1 MIEEQHSVAPTNSNK
16 DTLTQAT
23 DHLASSR
30 IPGNILIGVGI
41 AIVLTCIEGALWI
54 LNPFHLFGSGTP
66 HSISTLL
73 SIPLHTPLVLLILLL
88 QVIIVYILVQ
98 ISDRPLSL
106 LRYIRGVQK
115 AQEQYRTLYTP
126 LASWDEV
133 YGTSI
138 TYYHN
143 TPDLSTPGQV
153 QNISMIELARDIG
166 VPHPGTPSHQL
177 ILGEPGA
184 GKTIFLYVYRYMA
197 LRQPRSLVFGH
208 DKIPIYIPLRDYN
221 LYLETNDA
229 EFPQEKRSAGT
240 QSLLDFLY
248 TSDLAGMHH
257 LTPFLQKLVA
267 QGRVLF
273 LCDGLNEIDEKY
285 RASVSL
291 ELAGML
297 GQSENQLVLTCREV
311 DYLEQ
316 PELVKAV
323 EENLVDRVYINPLDA
338 KQMRGF
344 VERFIGEQD
353 SGNKWQLTAGQVME
367 VINRSRLHDHCTN
380 PLMFFSLMEII
391 DGIGVNRGRQLDTRG
406 RLLRAYVKD
415 LIQREMS
422 QPRWSNAA
430 PDENDV
436 VFFLGEIAYAARWT
450 NTVNTI
456 QLPVSR
462 RAKGLRTEELAV
474 GLQTWLSEHPA
485 QSLVALQAV
494 EMPSMAL
501 PDAQEGIINQA
512 LTNTLQNSY
521 SWQELA
527 RLLQFA
533 QSAALIEISPR
544 GIVSFRHE
552 LFAAYF
558 VAEYFVAQG
567 LSARKQV
574 VAPGAKD
581 VMNFAHMEG
590 SLTWEIGTQFITPIA
605 LWAGLLN
612 DPVDNAKRFAI
623 LGQQN
628 PAFNLEALTL
638 SLVCLGIAYIP
649 PQADNA
655 HQLVVPSNL
664 KEAVTLVVQNA
675 QVCDA
680 LARLLTHYAVGG
692 AQEIYQSLFP
702 LLTVNGIDE
711 FVIRLNAGIV
721 LDLFYKHL
729 CDVVDNAA
737 YETVVK
743 RLVRILGR
751 FGAVAVPFAAELSQS
766 SPGRSGRLR
775 SAAINIL
782 GGTDELSAVEPLI
795 LLLRDANRSIVGR
808 AANALIRL
816 GPEHSFN
823 GLVQEMEDRT
833 PASARQQVHWAVLD
847 ILGRFLNGLDAARQ
861 LTPSQLVRL
870 VTVLLHVIIS
880 NYAPEDQQKARE
892 MLVKQA
898 RNAGVSVAGEKAVEL
913 LVQNLSS
920 GDGTAARATIKT
932 LKEIGSP
939 ATPYLLGQM
948 KPQAPEVMRTRIIE
962 VLADVRDPRALPYLL
977 RCLDDPALVVQQQI
991 AAALRT
997 FAPES
1002 IPGLIDCVLHS
1013 DSEAVATRAERI
1025 LGDIGEESLTPVIQ
1039 ALTPVVSGRTH
1050 LLVQVLERIHNP
1062 QAIPALIALVETPH
1076 RASLPSSKSLH
1087 DSSLPSPAV
1096 EQTLQVAIVHAL
1108 GQFPDERVVSPLLD
1122 MLASSNPLIYEGAIN
1137 ALAYLEDVAMDGLI
1151 AALNGDSL
1159 REDEGR
1165 EVERQTG
1172 VNSRIERAI
1181 LGMIHFPGQRL
1192 IEALSQGSD
1201 TQAQHIINIF
1211 LAKGAEAA
1219 QILVG
1224 YLFHPNRRLQN
1235 YVRYILGEMNGQVIV
1250 PALLEVLN
1258 HPEPAWRVVIAEL
1271 LLKHPREAIPP
1282 LVGLLDDDERG
1293 AAAELLLLEF
1303 GPVALPY
1310 LVPGLDALNNR
1321 AQERSRRIV
1330 VKLVQQVPELV
1341 QEVVQ
1346 LFNLSPPPPQRAY
1359 ETLLDLLTNELVDSS
1374 VLALLEGLE
1383 DAHLIDAVS
1392 KALARLVKKDDS
1404 RSEMVLNDLLAA
1416 LRMEQR
1422 RHGAGYTLV
1431 EIGEK
1436 VVPAVGNLITDPDT
1450 MVAQAAQN
1458 ILCEIGI
1465 PAFSFIWAAQ
1475 SDTSN
1480 LDRRTAARNIF
1491 RRMPTTVV
1499 KDELVRLLM
1508 SNKSDDISMAL
1519 ALLFER
1525 INDEALLA
1533 NGEHEMIPAL
1543 LEHVQTH
1550 SDEQTNL
1557 RIIALLLLLGGGT
1570 VVDYITQALYDFPNH
1585 QHLLVYAF
1593 LLLGEEGEEVLLE
1606 IIHDPEATA
1615 TLRAEAAG
1623 LLGLLAPNV
1632 DIREYARMLGEYGL
1646 WAGQSVGKT
1655 GVLHAERLAISLH
1668 ALGGL
1673 LAGGHWN
1680 ATELQ
1685 NLRLHSQDRSA
1696 EHELYDVLLG
1706 WRYSPRITMLENDL
1720 QAEQEQHKKNVLKF
1734 TQEILRMRTDI
1745 IDVEQQLE
1753 QLHHEHGMRGEDLEL
1768 ANKKIEDLQHT
1779 LNLATQEKQSI
1790 QDTLLQTTQEKKV
1803 LQAQVDRWRQYAEQ
1817 LESGLD
1823 NSQSPKKN

>member
-1 MIEEQHSVAPTNSNK
+1 MIEEQHPVAPTNTNK
-16 DTLTQAT
+16 DTLIQAT

-30 IPGNILIGVGI
+30 IPRNILIGVGI

-73 SIPLHTPLVLLILLL
+73 SIPVHTPLVLLILLL

-98 ISDRPLSL
+98 IADRPLSL
-106 LRYIRGVQK
+106 LRYIRDVQK

-126 LASWDEV
+126 LASWKEI
-133 YGTSI
+133 YETSI
-138 TYYHN
+138 TRYQD

-153 QNISMIELARDIG
+153 QNISMMELAHDME

-208 DKIPIYIPLRDYN
+208 DKIPIYIPLRDYS
-221 LYLETNDA
+221 LYLETHDA
-229 EFPQEKRSAGT
+229 GSPQEKHSAGT

-248 TSDLAGMHH
+248 TSDLSGMHH

-285 RASVSL
+285 RAIVSM

-297 GQSENQLVLTCREV
+297 GQSQNQLVLTCREV

-316 PELVKAV
+316 PELAQAV
-323 EENLVDRVYINPLDA
+323 EENLVVRVYINPLDA
-338 KQMRGF
+338 EQMRSF
-344 VERFIGEQD
+344 VERFIGERD
-353 SGNKWQLTAGQVME
+353 SGKKWQLTAGQVME

-380 PLMFFSLMEII
+380 PLMFFSLLEII
-391 DGIGVNRGRQLDTRG
+391 DGIGVNFGRQLDTRG

-415 LIQREMS
+415 LIQYEMS

-430 PDENDV
+430 LDENDV
-436 VFFLGEIAYAARWT
+436 VLFLSEIAYAARWT

-462 RAKGLRTEELAV
+462 REKALRTEELAV
-474 GLQTWLSEHPA
+474 RLQTWLSEHPA
-485 QSLVALQAV
+485 KSLVALQAV

-501 PDAQEGIINQA
+501 PDAQEGINQA

-521 SWQELA
+521 SRQELA

-533 QSAALIEISPR
+533 QSAALIEISPG
-544 GIVSFRHE
+544 GIVSFCHE

-567 LSARKQV
+567 LSARKRIG
-574 VAPGAKD
+574 APGAED
-581 VMNFAHMEG
+581 VMNLAHTEG
-590 SLTWEIGTQFITPIA
+590 SLIWEIGTQFITPIA
-605 LWAGLLN
+605 LWAGLLE
-612 DPVDNAKRFAI
+612 DPVDYAKRFAV

-638 SLVCLGIAYIP
+638 SLVCLGIAHIP

-664 KEAVTLVVQNA
+664 KEAVTLVVQDA

-680 LARLLTHYAVGG
+680 LARLFTHYAVEG

-702 LLTVNGIDE
+702 LLMVNGIDE

-721 LDLFYKHL
+721 LDLFFKHL

-743 RLVRILGR
+743 RLVRVLGR

-775 SAAINIL
+775 SATINIL
-782 GGTDELSAVEPLI
+782 GGTDQLSAVEPLI
-795 LLLRDANRSIVGR
+795 LLLRDANRSIVER

-833 PASARQQVHWAVLD
+833 PASARQQVHWAVLH
-847 ILGRFLNGLDAARQ
+847 ILGRFLNEPDAARQ

-870 VTVLLHVIIS
+870 VTVLLHVVIS

-920 GDGTAARATIKT
+920 GDETVARATIKT

-948 KPQAPEVMRTRIIE
+948 KPQAPEVMRSRIIE

-977 RCLDDPALVVQQQI
+977 RCLDDSALVVQQQI

-1013 DSEAVATRAERI
+1013 DSEPVATRAERI

-1039 ALTPVVSGRTH
+1039 ALTPVVPGRTH

-1062 QAIPALIALVETPH
+1062 QAIPALIALLETPH
-1076 RASLPSSKSLH
+1076 RASLPTSNSLH
-1087 DSSLPSPAV
+1087 DSSFPSPAV

-1108 GQFPDERVVSPLLD
+1108 GQFPDERVVAPLLD

-1137 ALAYLEDVAMDGLI
+1137 ALGYLEDVSMDGLI

-1165 EVERQTG
+1165 EVERQT
-1172 VNSRIERAI
+1172 VITSRIERAI

-1192 IEALSQGSD
+1192 LEALSQGSD

-1224 YLFHPNRRLQN
+1224 YLFHPNMHLQN
-1235 YVRYILGEMNGQVIV
+1235 YIRFILGEMNGQVIV

-1258 HPEPAWRVVIAEL
+1258 HPEPTWRVVIAEL

-1293 AAAELLLLEF
+1293 AAAEILLLEF

-1374 VLALLEGLE
+1374 VPALLEGLE

-1392 KALARLVKKDDS
+1392 KALVRLVKKDDS
-1404 RSEMVLNDLLAA
+1404 RSEMVQNELLAA

-1480 LDRRTAARNIF
+1480 LDRRTAARSIF
-1491 RRMPTTVV
+1491 RRMHTTVV

-1508 SNKSDDISMAL
+1508 SNESDDISMAL
-1519 ALLFER
+1519 ALLLER

-1606 IIHDPEATA
+1606 ILHDPEATA

-1696 EHELYDVLLG
+1696 EHELYNVLLG
-1706 WRYSPRITMLENDL
+1706 WRYSPQITMLENDL

-1745 IDVEQQLE
+1745 VDVEQQLE
-1753 QLHHEHGMRGEDLEL
+1753 QLHNEHGMRGEDLEL

-1823 NSQSPKKN
+1823 NPQSPKKN